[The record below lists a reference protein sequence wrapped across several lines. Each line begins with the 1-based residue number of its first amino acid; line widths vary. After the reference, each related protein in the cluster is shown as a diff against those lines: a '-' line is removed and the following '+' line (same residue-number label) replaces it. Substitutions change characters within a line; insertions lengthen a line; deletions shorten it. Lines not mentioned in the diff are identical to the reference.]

1 MYIDLYDITH
11 TVTGECITVVGAKLY
26 KSIWSISPLPYLTLP
41 VFQEELQSQWI
52 NILSL
57 AFFVFFMCHVSYI
70 NVLLW
75 TSHCTWQEHIRSIIR
90 IKWCKPRPN
99 KSTLFHVNKCTHLYI
114 MLNIF
119 CDFDVLINNVIIIY
133 IFLFKWVHVFMS
145 FKINYCCRNA

>member
-1 MYIDLYDITH
+1 MYNCCWCK
-11 TVTGECITVVGAKLY
+11 TVQIHMIY
-26 KSIWSISPLPYLTLP
+26 KPFALFDTASVSGRAA
-41 VFQEELQSQWI
+41 VAV
-52 NILSL
+52 NKH
-57 AFFVFFMCHVSYI
+57 FVFGLFCLFHVSCFI
-70 NVLLW
+70 HNVLLW

-145 FKINYCCRNA
+145 VKIKYCCRNA